1 MQHRIFLLISLTS
14 YYSFINRNFIFKEGF
29 FVKKRLLLFLLAVVM
44 IVTLVSNTI
53 LSKEEAGPL
62 RIMWWGSQVRHDRT
76 LAVLDL
82 YTQKT
87 GVRFEPEF
95 YGFDDYIS
103 KLNILIAANDAPDLM
118 QMGGNFPT
126 YIDHIELLNNYIADG
141 TIDISNTDQSFIG
154 ITTLEGNTVGLSSGT
169 NAPAVAY
176 DPALFEKAGVPEP
189 DFKWTWEEFEKAA
202 LQIKEQLGIL
212 GIALTRNDEFW
223 ILTTVVSQ
231 YDTGESLFL
240 EPYRES
246 LNYTD
251 DRYVTE
257 YLEMVHRLTKAGAY
271 PTPAQMAEIKDIQ
284 GNPLVRGE
292 AAMAWVYS
300 NQFVALSET
309 AGRPLKLVCLPRR
322 KKDGPLSQ
330 TIMSS
335 QMFCV
340 AKNSPYKKEAAEF
353 LSFWVNDV
361 EANKILQG
369 ERGVPIMRHIREAL
383 ALTLSPAEQEIYS
396 YLTDLGREAA
406 TDIVLDSAVQTQIR
420 DIYIRYAEQV
430 VFDRIAPE
438 EAAKRFREE
447 AVEILERYQ

>member
-1 MQHRIFLLISLTS
+1 MNKRMIIFFLTLAMIISL
-14 YYSFINRNFIFKEGF
+14 
-29 FVKKRLLLFLLAVVM
+29 L
-44 IVTLVSNTI
+44 
-53 LSKEEAGPL
+53 GPGVGAARRQEPI
-62 RIMWWGSQVRHDRT
+62 RIMWWGSQIRHDRT

-82 YTQKT
+82 YTKET

-126 YIDHIELLNNYIADG
+126 YIEHIEYLNKYIKDG
-141 TIDISNTDQSFIG
+141 TIDTTHTDDSFIG

-176 DPALFEKAGVPEP
+176 DPALFKKAGVPEP
-189 DFKWTWEEFEKAA
+189 EFNWTWDEFEAAA
-202 LQIKEQLGIL
+202 LKVKEKLGIM
-212 GIALTRNDEFW
+212 GIGLTRSDEFW

-240 EPYRES
+240 EPYRLK
-246 LNYTD
+246 LNYTN
-251 DRYVTE
+251 DRYVAD
-257 YLEMVHRLTKAGAY
+257 YLKMIERLTKAGAY
-271 PTPAQMAEIKDIQ
+271 PSAAQMAEIKDIQ

-300 NQFVALSET
+300 NQFVALSEA

-322 KKDGPLSQ
+322 EKKGPLSQ

-335 QMFCV
+335 QMFCI
-340 AKNSPYKKEAAEF
+340 AKNSRYKKEAAKF
-353 LSFWVNDV
+353 LSFWANSV
-361 EANKILQG
+361 EANLILNG

-383 ALTLSPAEQEIYS
+383 APKLSPADQEIYS
-396 YLTDLGREAA
+396 YLTKLGREAA
-406 TDIVLDSAVQTQIR
+406 TDIILDSPVQAQIR
-420 DIYIRYAEQV
+420 DVYIRFAEQV
-430 VFDRIAPE
+430 VFGRIEPD
-438 EAAKRFREE
+438 EAAQRFRSESE
-447 AVEILERYQ
+447 GILERYQP

>member
-1 MQHRIFLLISLTS
+1 VQHRIFLLISLTS

-103 KLNILIAANDAPDLM
+103 KPNILIAANDAPDLM

-176 DPALFEKAGVPEP
+176 DPALFEKAGVSEP